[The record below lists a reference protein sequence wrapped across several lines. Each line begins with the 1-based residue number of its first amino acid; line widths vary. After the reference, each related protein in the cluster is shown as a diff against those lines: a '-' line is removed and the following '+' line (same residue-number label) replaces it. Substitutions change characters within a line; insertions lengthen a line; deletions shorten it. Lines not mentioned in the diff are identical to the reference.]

1 MLLSFSFDD
10 SDKYPLYF
18 DIEKTIKINIKIYKE
33 TKCDDLLIRNH
44 QIIQNKITD
53 NSVILNSKNNYEE
66 NKVYFVIINPE
77 YPNTRIKL
85 KPNDRPRKFLDL
97 SKKISL
103 YFIPIEN
110 KKNKKEIKKVII
122 KNNELDNNINKPKII
137 NYVRPEDCIREG
149 QLKKYNYHNQKFENR
164 KVNIDKYKLIM
175 SKSKD
180 RNLWKVIYLND
191 IKTIIKGTKN
201 NQIKGI
207 DDIFE
212 ITLTDDEIYI
222 FKANNVNDMEEWYKV
237 INSFV
242 IQIKENNY
250 LYSLTLINNNIM
262 KEIYVEQINIIFNYM
277 SLKGVLSLEK
287 TRKVY
292 YKFLNNFFIQK
303 IIEILINYKIAINKK
318 DYLHSFNFFKE
329 LMDYLDIKN
338 FNLEKYHEKYNLRK
352 NSKSIHPQNNST
364 INKDFILKNMN
375 SFKTLKGYLNIIKEF
390 QDSKGN
396 YIINSKNKNID
407 LIKRNLNINTLS
419 ELFDNIIYSIHKD
432 FHSNIVKN
440 QDFLF
445 EIKRVILFYLKPQN
459 FPIKL
464 YELPK

>member
-1 MLLSFSFDD
+1 MLFSLSFDD

-18 DIEKTIKINIKIYKE
+18 DLEKTIKINIKIDKE
-33 TKCDDLLIRNH
+33 IKCEDLLIRNH
-44 QIIQNKITD
+44 KIIQDKITD
-53 NSVILNSKNNYEE
+53 NSIILNSKNNYQD
-66 NKVYFVIINPE
+66 NKVYFVIISPE

-85 KPNDRPRKFLDL
+85 KPNDKPRKFLDL

-110 KKNKKEIKKVII
+110 KTNKKDSKKTII
-122 KNNELDNNINKPKII
+122 KNKGLDNLNKPKII

-149 QLKKYNYHNQKFENR
+149 QLKKYNFQNQKFENR
-164 KVNIDKYKLIM
+164 KINVDKYKIIM
-175 SKSKD
+175 SNSKD

-191 IKTIIKGTKN
+191 IKTINKGTKN
-201 NQIKGI
+201 NQIIGI

-212 ITLTDDEIYI
+212 ITLSDDEIYI

-262 KEIYVEQINIIFNYM
+262 KEIYIEQINIIFNYM

-292 YKFLNNFFIQK
+292 YKFLNNFFLQK
-303 IIEILINYKIAINKK
+303 IMEILINYKIAINKN
-318 DYLHSFNFFKE
+318 DYLQSFNFFKE
-329 LMDYLDIKN
+329 LMDLLDITN
-338 FNLEKYHEKYNLRK
+338 FDLDKYHQKYNLRK
-352 NSKSIHPQNNST
+352 NSKSIHPQNNIT
-364 INKDFILKNMN
+364 INKDYVIKNMN
-375 SFKTLKGYLNIIKEF
+375 SLKTLKGYLKIIKEF

-396 YIINSKNKNID
+396 YIINSKNKNNID
-407 LIKRNLNINTLS
+407 IVKKNLNINTLS
-419 ELFDNIIYSIHKD
+419 ELFDNIIYSVHQD
-432 FHSNIVKN
+432 FHSNVVKN
-440 QDFLF
+440 PEFLL

-459 FPIKL
+459 CPITL
-464 YELPK
+464 YELP

>member
-1 MLLSFSFDD
+1 MLFSLSFDD

-18 DIEKTIKINIKIYKE
+18 DLEKTIKINIKIDKE
-33 TKCDDLLIRNH
+33 IKCEDLLIRNH
-44 QIIQNKITD
+44 KIIQDKITD
-53 NSVILNSKNNYEE
+53 NSIILNSKNNYQD
-66 NKVYFVIINPE
+66 NKVYFVIISPE

-85 KPNDRPRKFLDL
+85 KPNDKPRKFLDL

-110 KKNKKEIKKVII
+110 KTNKKDSKKTII
-122 KNNELDNNINKPKII
+122 KNKGLDNLNKPKII

-149 QLKKYNYHNQKFENR
+149 QLQKYNFQNQKFENR
-164 KVNIDKYKLIM
+164 KINVDKYKIIM
-175 SKSKD
+175 SNSKD

-191 IKTIIKGTKN
+191 IKTINKGTKN
-201 NQIKGI
+201 NQIIGI

-212 ITLTDDEIYI
+212 ITLSDDEIYI

-262 KEIYVEQINIIFNYM
+262 KEIYIEQINIIFNYM

-292 YKFLNNFFIQK
+292 YKFLNNFFLQK
-303 IIEILINYKIAINKK
+303 IMEILINYKIAINKN
-318 DYLHSFNFFKE
+318 DYLQSFNFFKE
-329 LMDYLDIKN
+329 LMDLLDITN
-338 FNLEKYHEKYNLRK
+338 FDLDKYHQKYNLRK
-352 NSKSIHPQNNST
+352 NSKSIHPQNNIT
-364 INKDFILKNMN
+364 INKDYVIKNMN
-375 SFKTLKGYLNIIKEF
+375 SLKTLKGYLKIIKEF

-396 YIINSKNKNID
+396 YIINSKNKNYIE
-407 LIKRNLNINTLS
+407 IVKKNLNINTLS
-419 ELFDNIIYSIHKD
+419 ELFDNIIYSVHQD
-432 FHSNIVKN
+432 FHSNVVKN
-440 QDFLF
+440 PEFLL

-459 FPIKL
+459 CPITL
-464 YELPK
+464 YELP